1 MRFSEESYRRAI
13 TTSLMSAAVLAAL
26 AAAVIFAVDL
36 PGDGVVTV
44 GEVLAALLAGAI
56 SFVAF
61 ALLRTRKARG
71 RRRLLAHPFPSAWR
85 DILARHVDFYRL
97 LSESERGRFRQ
108 QVQIFLGE
116 TKVSGVDIAVDD
128 LCQVLV
134 GASAV
139 IPVFGYPDWEY
150 EGMVEVLIYPG
161 GFDEDYNVQGRMS
174 PLIGMVPAQS
184 SEVILSRPAL
194 LRAFESRGEAAH
206 VGIHEF
212 LHKVDGADG
221 AVDGVPR
228 RLLAGPASAAE
239 WSRMIETHTR
249 SIEEGR
255 TDIDPYAAKN
265 PAEFFA
271 VVGEY
276 FFAAPGRLAGRHP
289 ELYRTLAGMFKQD
302 PACVHPLPIEV

>member
-1 MRFSEESYRRAI
+1 MHFSERSYRRAI
-13 TTSLMSAAVLAAL
+13 TWSLIG
-26 AAAVIFAVDL
+26 AAATAVFVAVVIFAADL
-36 PGDGVVTV
+36 PGDGVVTI
-44 GEVLAALLAGAI
+44 GEVIAALLTGSA

-61 ALLRTRKARG
+61 ALLRTRKWRR
-71 RRRLLAHPFPSAWR
+71 RRRLLVRPFPSAWE
-85 DILARHVDFYRL
+85 DILAGHVDFYRM
-97 LSESERGRFRQ
+97 LSGSERSRFRQ

-116 TKVSGVDIAVDD
+116 TQVTGVDTAVDD

-150 EGMVEVLIYPG
+150 DRMVEVLIYPG
-161 GFDEDYNVQGRMS
+161 GFDEDYKVEGRMS

-184 SEVILSRPAL
+184 SEVILSKPAL
-194 LRAFESRGEAAH
+194 LRAFEPRGEAAH

-221 AVDGVPR
+221 AVDGTPR
-228 RLLAGPASAAE
+228 RLLADPALAEE

-276 FFAAPGRLAGRHP
+276 FFAAPSRQARWHP
-289 ELYRTLAGMFKQD
+289 ELYRTLARMFRQD
-302 PACVHPLPIEV
+302 PARVHPRPIAV